1 MKQFCKVRL
10 TFIFYDVILVAKL
23 ALHFLRGGTLEY
35 SNKRATK
42 REEDFAGA
50 IGARGGHH
58 AANDHLDR
66 GREIHR
72 FARVGL

>member
-1 MKQFCKVRL
+1 MKYFCKVRL
-10 TFIFYDVILVAKL
+10 TFVKSNAILFAKL
-23 ALHFLRGGTLEY
+23 ALHILRGGTLEY
-35 SNKRATK
+35 SNKRAAK

-58 AANDHLDR
+58 ETNDHLDR

-72 FARVGL
+72 FARVGV